1 LRWAAPSIINRLDHN
16 HFTHHTNHT
25 HHAYHAHRAY
35 LLYLPLQDTL
45 RGSTFGE
52 AISSR
57 ISAPISTCVMSNAST
72 AKFGKDNL
80 DAYVRHR
87 VTEGAASPPHHRPSP
102 SHTCPSL
109 LVSARAFPHSFFL
122 CLPVP
127 GEWRNGQP
135 AAWSLLAEVG
145 LDLLG
150 PPPPS
155 RRRPGCT
162 PAPLMLKEHAEPSQ
176 QPSQQEAAADDLQ
189 ASTRSNHI
197 ELNLGLMM
205 PSAPSALAGAAREAL
220 CRSKVPLPGEGEA
233 TVEVD
238 AMPSLQ
244 PSEPAEQQPSEQ
256 QPSEPAEQQP
266 SEQQPSLQQPF
277 LQQPFLQ
284 QTYVEVWYAAY
295 FPLPHPVPHPVPHPH
310 PPSPHITTLACHIH
324 RTPHPPYSHSPYLPY
339 SPCFPFSSLSNSRHS
354 HHSPQLFDK
363 MAQLMRW
370 GCEELT
376 EDAAALSS
384 QQLVIMMAELTG
396 HHHSMLV

>member
-1 LRWAAPSIINRLDHN
+1 M
-16 HFTHHTNHT
+16 
-25 HHAYHAHRAY
+25 
-35 LLYLPLQDTL
+35 LYLPLQDTL

-57 ISAPISTCVMSNAST
+57 TSAPISTCVMSNAST

-176 QPSQQEAAADDLQ
+176 QQSQQEAAADDLQ

-277 LQQPFLQ
+277 LQQ
-284 QTYVEVWYAAY
+284 TYQEVWYAAY

-376 EDAAALSS
+376 ADAAALSS

>member
-1 LRWAAPSIINRLDHN
+1 MRWAAPSIINRLDHN

-57 ISAPISTCVMSNAST
+57 TSAPISTCVMSNAST

-127 GEWRNGQP
+127 GEWRNGPP
-135 AAWSLLAEVG
+135 AVHWSLLAEVG

-155 RRRPGCT
+155 RRRPGST

-256 QPSEPAEQQP
+256 QPS
-266 SEQQPSLQQPF
+266 LQQPF

-284 QTYVEVWYAAY
+284 QTYEEVWYAAY

-324 RTPHPPYSHSPYLPY
+324 RTPHPPYSHSLYLPY
-339 SPCFPFSSLSNSRHS
+339 SPRFPSSPFSNSHQ
-354 HHSPQLFDK
+354 SPQVVGK
-363 MAQLMRW
+363 MTQLLIT
-370 GCEELT
+370 GDPELSQ
-376 EDAAALSS
+376 EAAAHSA
-384 QQLVIMMAELTG
+384 QQLVTTTVELAG
-396 HHHSMLV
+396 RRHSMLV

>member
-1 LRWAAPSIINRLDHN
+1 
-16 HFTHHTNHT
+16 
-25 HHAYHAHRAY
+25 
-35 LLYLPLQDTL
+35 
-45 RGSTFGE
+45 
-52 AISSR
+52 
-57 ISAPISTCVMSNAST
+57 MSNAST

-176 QPSQQEAAADDLQ
+176 QQSQQEAAADDLQ

-244 PSEPAEQQPSEQ
+244 PSEPAEQQPSEQQPSEPAEQQPSEQQPSLQAEQQPSEQ

-376 EDAAALSS
+376 ADAAALSS